1 MGLHSPLT
9 CLCGNETEWSKETML
24 KLLFI
29 EDDKESIEDILDL
42 IEKEIEDVC
51 HEVSEFEDA
60 NDKIASLRPDIVILD
75 LLSNGASPEA
85 EAKGLETDNFIWN
98 QHFCPIVVYSAQPE
112 IYDDERKLHP
122 FIKSVQKGQGS
133 PQEVLDAIC
142 ELRPHVDALKET
154 ESYIRD
160 SFSHTMRDV
169 APYAFKF
176 FSDSD
181 SDGRTETIKRS
192 GRRRLAALMDELS
205 LSPDKTKLASWEQ
218 YLCPPVCENIQLGDI
233 LRSADKTDKN
243 GEPVPALFR
252 VVLTPSCDLVTS
264 ENRKP
269 KAPNVLVAKCCSVKD
284 GLDRT
289 ELKDMSEKKLKERLP
304 SILTRGYFEAVIPFP
319 GLKGRIPTMAANLR
333 DLELIPINEIS
344 DSDGQFHRVA
354 SVDSP
359 FRELISWAYMQIAGR
374 PGLPDRDF
382 ASWADEIIT
391 TLKNERSEKK

>member
-1 MGLHSPLT
+1 M
-9 CLCGNETEWSKETML
+9 
-24 KLLFI
+24 
-29 EDDKESIEDILDL
+29 
-42 IEKEIEDVC
+42 
-51 HEVSEFEDA
+51 
-60 NDKIASLRPDIVILD
+60 
-75 LLSNGASPEA
+75 
-85 EAKGLETDNFIWN
+85 
-98 QHFCPIVVYSAQPE
+98 
-112 IYDDERKLHP
+112 
-122 FIKSVQKGQGS
+122 
-133 PQEVLDAIC
+133 
-142 ELRPHVDALKET
+142 
-154 ESYIRD
+154 
-160 SFSHTMRDV
+160 
-169 APYAFKF
+169 
-176 FSDSD
+176 
-181 SDGRTETIKRS
+181 
-192 GRRRLAALMDELS
+192 MDELS
-205 LSPDKTKLASWEQ
+205 LSPDKTTLASWEQ

-289 ELKDMSEKKLKERLP
+289 ELKDMGEKKLKERLP

-359 FRELISWAYMQIAGR
+359 FRELIAWAYMQIAGR

-391 TLKNERSEKK
+391 TLENERSEKKNESL